1 MAFPYVLHSTV
12 GNSADQRRRG
22 QVSQARAAYGLCRGD
37 RTKWFGH
44 HGTVQRPSVPS
55 TKVPDGAKASR
66 RPRWSLMLPAL
77 HRCPALSAQVTGKLA
92 CGSPAPFRA
101 LEKTIT
107 RCARARPIGPCRFRG
122 TARRRA
128 RGVCFQRQFRG
139 DHFVLMI
146 LDSIRN
152 RIALSDA
159 GRC

>member
-1 MAFPYVLHSTV
+1 MAFPLSICVTYSSIQYTV
-12 GNSADQRRRG
+12 GNSADPRRRARG
-22 QVSQARAAYGLCRGD
+22 EPQARAAYGLCRGD

-139 DHFVLMI
+139 DHFVLII
-146 LDSIRN
+146 LD
-152 RIALSDA
+152 
-159 GRC
+159 